1 MGLLDLK
8 TDLKSLKYGND
19 QRGGGSSNQP
29 YIVTPIPDGFADT
42 SPDFILRNGYL
53 NPINAAQDV
62 SGFIPVN
69 SVQDVSRLTKL
80 FTDTK
85 SPNGLLFIAKQEF
98 LERQN
103 VEIPGG
109 LGRVYN
115 PAGTLAQVGVLSGGY
130 HLNKQGL
137 NPFQR
142 GYFNGG
148 ENGYY
153 QNNIPKLNDGNGG
166 EGSGRLTSLYYE
178 QSTQANPKD
187 TSTQNELN
195 IKYNISVDN
204 PINMISY
211 SGGPGSVLGVGKTN
225 IRFTGAGKRERT
237 NNEIVIKDAL
247 DIFKRF
253 NPNTTS
259 PDLPQFTT
267 VINTNANTITPA
279 QGNGSTALLSL
290 NNTYNPRISEKGGG
304 KIGEFNRETTYKT
317 SNTTYK
323 IDRISGSNTSYNSD
337 EINILKRFITGSG
350 EVEIYKEQDLV
361 KFYFEVI
368 NNDTTDDIN
377 NSFLF
382 FRAYINNLGDN
393 FKAEWQSYKYVGRGE
408 NFYKYGGFSRDIS
421 LSFTIYAH
429 SRAEMIPIYE
439 KLNYLVGVTAPS
451 YSNIG
456 LMRGNFIKMTVGD
469 YLIDVPGIIQ
479 NINLKP
485 SFEAGWDINRDDDGK
500 LFDPNIEKDTDDING
515 TKFVGQLPRL
525 IEVDL
530 QFTPIH
536 TFTPQIGQ
544 DFIRNI

>member
-53 NPINAAQDV
+53 NPINLAQDV

-279 QGNGSTALLSL
+279 QGNGSTTLLSL
-290 NNTYNPRISEKGGG
+290 NNTYNPRISKEGGG
-304 KIGEFNRETTYKT
+304 EKGEFNRETTYKT
-317 SNTTYK
+317 SNTIYK
-323 IDRISGSNTSYNSD
+323 IDRKDGPNTSYNSD

-350 EVEIYKEQDLV
+350 EVEIYKEQDLI

-408 NFYKYGGFSRDIS
+408 NFYKYSGFSRDIS

-429 SRAEMIPIYE
+429 SRKEMIPLYS

-485 SFEAGWDINRDDDGK
+485 SFEAGWDINRNDEGI
-500 LFDPNIEKDTDDING
+500 LFKNDEGNIDNENG
-515 TKFVGQLPRL
+515 IKFVGQIPRL

-530 QFTPIH
+530 SFTPVH
-536 TFTPQIGQ
+536 SFTPQIGE